1 MKTMLI
7 CGATGFIGRNVLEYF
22 HSKNEYNIRAVYHN
36 RPAIS
41 DIDVKWIYAD
51 LNNPDDVKRA
61 FQGVDIVMQ
70 FAATTSGAG
79 DIVNRPYIHVT
90 DNAVMN
96 SLILRQCYESQI
108 EHLVFPSCTV
118 MYQPSEVALKEE
130 DFNANKELLPNYFG
144 VGNTKVYIEK
154 MCEFFSR
161 LGKTKHTVLRHSNIY
176 GQYDKYDLKRSHVF
190 GATVT
195 KIMTNTTGVLEIWGS
210 GEERRDL
217 LHVDDLM
224 NFLDLT
230 LKNQKSNFSLYN
242 VGLGKDISINEL
254 VNKMISISGK
264 NIEVTHN
271 LSKPTIKTSLFLNCD
286 KAKNELGW
294 VPKID
299 LEEGIQKTISW
310 YKENITVDY
319 SKNE

>member
-22 HSKNEYNIRAVYHN
+22 YKKNEYNIRAVYHN
-36 RPAIS
+36 RPAIDS
-41 DIDVKWIYAD
+41 IPVEWVYAD
-51 LNNPDDVKRA
+51 LNNVDDVKRV
-61 FQGVDIVMQ
+61 FQNVDIVMQ

-79 DIVNRPYIHVT
+79 DIVGRPYIHVT

-108 EHLVFPSCTV
+108 EHFVFPSCTV
-118 MYQPSEVALKEE
+118 MYQPSETALKES
-130 DFNANKELLPNYFG
+130 DFDGNKLLLPNYFG
-144 VGNTKVYIEK
+144 VGNTKIYIEK

-195 KIMTNTTGVLEIWGS
+195 KIMTNKNGILEIWGS

-224 NFLDLT
+224 NFLDLA
-230 LKNQKSNFSLYN
+230 LKNQKSSFELYN

-254 VNKMISISGK
+254 VEKMINISGK
-264 NIEVTHN
+264 EIQITHN
-271 LSKPTIKTSLFLNCD
+271 LSKPTIKTSLFLNCE

-294 VPKID
+294 VPTID

-310 YKENITVDY
+310 YKENITEDY